1 MKAGWKQMAKA
12 KVNQLIRM
20 IILLVKQITE
30 ELSLSKS
37 NFQITVM
44 RILLFILFLFCIA
57 PVSIVSAQSKEEIQ
71 KQMQEAVNELNKQI
85 TDLEKQITEAKNN
98 KEDPES
104 IKQMEDDLAM
114 LKKQVA
120 MMGGLTKNIS
130 KTTGMLPDNTNKN
143 PFINTKI
150 FPEKKTALLESLPKR
165 EINKQELSNFLNSIY
180 AELKQKLPPKKVSGA
195 QSIINLMEGNIENI
209 ALAGTAAWYDNA
221 PSDALLLLTY
231 AATKSASSNTLNN
244 CAAVFNLC
252 GLEDKA
258 IPVLKY
264 ILNSQPDNSTVL
276 NNLGQAY
283 AGLGDLNTASG
294 YLRAAMVSSPS
305 HPEACA
311 TAAYIEAE
319 RGNTA
324 EAVKL
329 MTEAVKTGYTDA
341 RVKFLEDKG
350 TNNGSPWFTMS
361 EIDLKNKQFFRND
374 FDFPPNCRQWAN
386 CEEVYAKQEAFNEK
400 INAMVTRFQNDIAQ
414 NSQVRLTGYS
424 PFSEAVYF
432 KLKQIGDDY
441 TYRATNYYELM
452 QSQFN
457 TLMESTNKEI
467 RSHDEKIEKE
477 YKACEG
483 RKDQSQCQDRVSYQ
497 ACIGRK
503 AIDDKYYSA
512 LADIADNYRG
522 KKFPLDME
530 YTNKSIWLMSL
541 RSTDDRFLKAET
553 GAVAMVFLENVKA
566 FTLSVCF
573 PSGKPNCEQYN
584 PANPANPNSPLYKN
598 PNCPINIVIPAGA
611 LKMNLNCSQFKIDAG
626 QLIKFTYEKDFI
638 TKETTIAV
646 GPGASIGNPYV
657 IEAGVKAQAYVKFDG
672 NNQPVDAGVSAE
684 AELEVTG
691 PISPVVKA
699 GFTVGINS
707 GVNPTG
713 QLSPFVGLSTFS
725 WR

>member
-1 MKAGWKQMAKA
+1 
-12 KVNQLIRM
+12 
-20 IILLVKQITE
+20 
-30 ELSLSKS
+30 
-37 NFQITVM
+37 M
-44 RILLFILFLFCIA
+44 RILLFAIILFCTA
-57 PVSIVSAQSKEEIQ
+57 PASMTYSQSKEEIQ
-71 KQMQEAVNELNKQI
+71 KQMQEAVNEMNRQI
-85 TDLEKQITEAKNN
+85 TELEKQIADAKKN
-98 KEDPES
+98 KEDPET
-104 IKQMEDDLAM
+104 IKDLEEQLVM

-120 MMGGLTKNIS
+120 MMGGLNKNIS
-130 KTTGMLPDNTNKN
+130 KVSGILPDNPTKN
-143 PFINTKI
+143 PYLSTKR
-150 FPEKKTALLESLPKR
+150 FPERKTALLESLPKR
-165 EINKQELSNFLNSIY
+165 EITKLELTTFLNSVY
-180 AELKQKLPPKKVSGA
+180 TELKQKLPQKKVSGA
-195 QSIINLMEGNIENI
+195 QAIINQLEGNIENI
-209 ALAGTAAWYDNA
+209 ALAGAAAWYANA

-231 AATKSASSNTLNN
+231 AATKSANANTLNN

-258 IPVLKY
+258 IPILKY
-264 ILNSQPDNSTVL
+264 VLNTQPGNSTVL

-283 AGLGDLNTASG
+283 AGLGDLNTSMF
-294 YLRAAMVSSPS
+294 YLKAAWVASPS

-329 MTEAVKTGYTDA
+329 MTEAVKTGYSEA

-350 TNNGSPWFTMS
+350 SNNGLPWFTMH
-361 EIDLKNKQFFRND
+361 ELDLKNKQFFRND

-386 CEEVYAKQEAFNEK
+386 CEEVYAKQQAFNEK
-400 INAMVTRFQNDIAQ
+400 IDILIKRFQNDVAQ
-414 NSQVRLTGYS
+414 NSLVTLTGYS

-441 TYRATNYYELM
+441 TYRMNNYYELM
-452 QSQFN
+452 QSQTRTLTEN
-457 TLMESTNKEI
+457 TNNEI
-467 RSHDEKIEKE
+467 RALDEKIDREF
-477 YKACEG
+477 KACYG
-483 RKDQSQCQDRVSYQ
+483 RTDQSQCQDRVSYQ
-497 ACIGRK
+497 ACIERK
-503 AIDDKYYSA
+503 AIDDKYHSA

-566 FTLSVCF
+566 FTFSVCL

-584 PANPANPNSPLYKN
+584 PANPNNPNSPSYKN
-598 PNCPINIVIPAGA
+598 PDCPINIIVPAGP
-611 LKMNLNCSQFKIDAG
+611 LKINLNCSQFKIDAG
-626 QLIKFTYEKDFI
+626 EGIVFTYEKDFI
-638 TKETTIAV
+638 SKETTIAV
-646 GPGASIGNPYV
+646 GPGGSIGNPYV
-657 IEAGVKAQAYVKFDG
+657 VQVGAKAQAYVKFDG

-684 AELEVTG
+684 VEVEVTG

-707 GVNPTG
+707 GINPSG
-713 QLSPFVGLSTFS
+713 QLSPFVGLSTYS
-725 WR
+725 W